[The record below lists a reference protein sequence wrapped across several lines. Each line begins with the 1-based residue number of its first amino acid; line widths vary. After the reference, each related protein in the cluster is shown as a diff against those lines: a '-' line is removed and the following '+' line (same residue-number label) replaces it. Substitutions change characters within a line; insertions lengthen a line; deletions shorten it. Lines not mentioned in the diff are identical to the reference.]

1 MNCEY
6 IAVGTEILLGQ
17 ILNTN
22 AKFISEELAEV
33 GIDMY
38 YQTVVGDNEGRLT
51 DAVRTAL
58 GRADIVITSG
68 GLGPTNDDI
77 TKEVVAKTLGLPL
90 EFDEA
95 SMENIRQRFCKM
107 HRDYNK
113 TLQEKQAYMPK
124 GCIILKNNNGTAPG
138 CIIEQ
143 NGKIVIVLPGPPKEI
158 QPMFLESVKPY
169 LRKLSPYQLYSRVIK
184 IFGMGEANVEEIFG
198 ERMRKATNP
207 TIAPYAKEG
216 ETTLRVTSKCS
227 TREEGEALVSKEVAN
242 ICTRLGDVVYSTED
256 ETLAEAVVKRLI
268 SSKHTLAVAESC
280 TGGYLAQSITSI
292 PGASEIFSE
301 GFVTY
306 SNEAKQKYLNVPE
319 KTLEIYGAVSDETA
333 KAMAE
338 GLREVSG
345 ADIAVSI
352 TGIAGPGGGSAE
364 KPVGLVYIGIC
375 TKLGT
380 NVKKLNLNGNRE
392 HIRYLTVLHAL
403 DMIRRAL

>member
-38 YQTVVGDNEGRLT
+38 YQTVVGDNEKRLT
-51 DAVRTAL
+51 DAVKTAL
-58 GRADIVITSG
+58 ERADIVITSG

-77 TKEVVAKTLGLPL
+77 TKEVVAKTLDIGLV
-90 EFDEA
+90 FDEA
-95 SMENIRQRFCKM
+95 SMENIRTRFCKM
-107 HRDYNK
+107 HREYNK
-113 TLQEKQAYMPK
+113 ELQEKQAYMPE

-138 CIIEQ
+138 CIIEKD
-143 NGKIVIVLPGPPKEI
+143 GKIVIVLPGPPKEI
-158 QPMFLESVKPY
+158 KPMFIESVKPY
-169 LRKLSPYQLYSRVIK
+169 LQKLSPYQLYSRVIK

-216 ETTLRVTSKCS
+216 ETTLRVTSKCK
-227 TREEGEALVSKEVAN
+227 TLEEGEALVSKEVAN

-268 SSKHTLAVAESC
+268 SSQKTIALAESC
-280 TGGYLAQSITSI
+280 TGGYLAQSITSV
-292 PGASEIFSE
+292 PGASDIFKE
-301 GFVTY
+301 GFITY
-306 SNEAKQKYLNVPE
+306 SNEAKQKYLNVSA
-319 KTLEIYGAVSDETA
+319 KTLEIYGAVSEETA
-333 KAMAE
+333 RAMAE
-338 GLREVSG
+338 GLREASG
-345 ADIAVSI
+345 ADIAISI

-364 KPVGLVYIGIC
+364 KPIGLVYVGIC

-380 NVKKLNLNGNRE
+380 NVKKLNLTGNRE

-403 DMIRRAL
+403 DCVRRIL